1 MQLKTLTYT
10 SRARLDLASQDLT
23 DIHETARHFNALDG
37 ITGLLIFNGVHFLQ
51 IVEGDEGA
59 VDSLLERLRL
69 DDRHSAL
76 EVRDERP
83 IERRSFPDWS
93 MELCQ
98 VSTDRFE
105 AREAVDSSLPDGVE
119 PSIRQRILTMTEG
132 MGEIRLG

>member
-1 MQLKTLTYT
+1 MLLKTLTYT
-10 SRARLDLASQDLT
+10 SRARLDLTSQDLT

-51 IVEGDEGA
+51 IIEGA
-59 VDSLLERLRL
+59 DVAINSLMERLWL

-76 EVRDERP
+76 EVRDERL
-83 IERRSFPDWS
+83 IEQRSFPYWS

-105 AREAVDSSLPDGVE
+105 ARETVDESLPEGVE
-119 PSIRQRILTMTEG
+119 PSIRQRILTMTDG
-132 MGEIRLG
+132 MGEIRLS